1 MRDGALL
8 RRHARS
14 IGIGGA
20 LLAACLLVTIASA
33 HPGAGIVVDRQGQVY
48 FVDTGHGVWR
58 IDTGGR
64 LVPHEGPA
72 FHWMTIDADGR
83 FVNTPLPS
91 SPTAEVRQVGHHPTL
106 ILSSD
111 FPLTMGHDGALYY
124 PELGRDQ
131 RLQVVRLTAAGARD
145 VLATLPAATESGP
158 LRWLNGMAAGRDGSV
173 YYTENRA
180 LRRISARGTLS
191 TIAGNVVVPD
201 CGRLPGYGEHL
212 GPNLRGLD
220 VASDGTVFVAASAC
234 GALLRITARGAIT
247 PVLRTPRPWTPTA
260 VAVAGDDVY
269 VLEYLHTASDDR
281 RAWVPRVRRLS
292 PDGRVAVVA
301 TVERR

>member
-1 MRDGALL
+1 MPAWR
-8 RRHARS
+8 
-14 IGIGGA
+14 IGVGGG

-33 HPGAGIVVDRQGQVY
+33 HPGAGLVVDRRGQVY
-48 FVDTGHGVWR
+48 FVDTGQGVWR
-58 IDTGGR
+58 IDAHGR
-64 LVPHEGPA
+64 LLPHDGPA
-72 FHWMTIDADGR
+72 FHWMTIDVDGR

-91 SPTAEVRQVGHHPTL
+91 SPTAEIRQVGHDPTL

-111 FPLTMGHDGALYY
+111 APLTLGSDGALYY
-124 PELGRDQ
+124 PESGADE
-131 RLQVVRLTAAGARD
+131 RLRIVRLTAGGARS

-180 LRRISARGTLS
+180 VRRVDSRGAVS
-191 TIAGNVVVPD
+191 TVAGDVAVPD
-201 CGRLPGYGEHL
+201 CARRPGYDEHL

-234 GALLRITARGAIT
+234 GAVLRITARGAVT
-247 PVLRTPRPWTPTA
+247 PVLRADSPWTPTG
-260 VAVAGDDVY
+260 VAVAGDHVY

-281 RAWVPRVRRLS
+281 QAWVPRVRRLA
-292 PDGRVAVVA
+292 PGGHVAVVA
-301 TVERR
+301 AVERP